1 MGSVD
6 YTSVREK
13 IKNVKKLENLV
24 DKKVQ
29 NGIQEAK
36 SNFIEQFEEHPVTK
50 EIESGPEASNSSG
63 TLNGQGNLFSFI
75 GFERGS
81 NPIAPVS
88 NFLKNAF
95 QVKKLKTEIG
105 KSKIIINYKVS
116 YPTQKELDS
125 LTPMP
130 WEPGNSWLINVE
142 KGISGFSNYINK
154 KFSKGRS
161 GTGVQSQESVRSG
174 NFKPTKYVS
183 EIVSNF
189 LKSVKKI
196 K

>member
-1 MGSVD
+1 MGRVD
-6 YTSVREK
+6 YASIQEK
-13 IKNVKKLENLV
+13 IKNVKKLENLA

-29 NGIQEAK
+29 AGVEEAQN
-36 SNFIEQFEEHPVTK
+36 NFIEEFKEHPITK
-50 EIESGPEASNSSG
+50 EIEDGPEASNSSG

-75 GFERGS
+75 GFEKGS
-81 NPIAPVS
+81 NPIGPVS

-95 QVKKLKTEIG
+95 QVKKLKTKIN

-130 WEPGNSWLINVE
+130 WEPGNSWLINIE

-154 KFSKGRS
+154 RFSKSRS
-161 GTGVQSQESVRSG
+161 GTGVQSQENVRSS

>member
-1 MGSVD
+1 MGRVD

-29 NGIQEAK
+29 NGIEEAK
-36 SNFIEQFEEHPVTK
+36 SNFIEQFEEHPITK
-50 EIESGPEASNSSG
+50 EIQDGPEASNSSG

-75 GFERGS
+75 GFEKGS

-116 YPTQKELDS
+116 YPTQKELDG

-154 KFSKGRS
+154 RFSKGRS
-161 GTGVQSQESVRSG
+161 GAGVQSQENVRSS
-174 NFKPTKYVS
+174 NFKPIKYVS
-183 EIVSNF
+183 EIVTNF

>member
-13 IKNVKKLENLV
+13 IKNVKKLEILV

-29 NGIQEAK
+29 AGVEEAK
-36 SNFIEQFEEHPVTK
+36 SNFIEQFEEHPITK
-50 EIESGPEASNSSG
+50 EIQEGPEASNSSG

-81 NPIAPVS
+81 NPITPVS

-105 KSKIIINYKVS
+105 RSKIVINYKVS
-116 YPTQKELDS
+116 YPTQKELED
-125 LTPMP
+125 
-130 WEPGNSWLINVE
+130 
-142 KGISGFSNYINK
+142 
-154 KFSKGRS
+154 R
-161 GTGVQSQESVRSG
+161 
-174 NFKPTKYVS
+174 
-183 EIVSNF
+183 
-189 LKSVKKI
+189 KSVV
-196 K
+196 